1 MYWNTPRPI
10 NETEILKIKA
20 SVTKQIRAIS
30 KVEVEIF
37 LFTSNFLGFVEDP
50 VSVLFYILSN
60 VVKDTQNVKSNKPLF
75 DFSVQTSQKRSKV
88 SPLSR

>member
-1 MYWNTPRPI
+1 MFLNKPRPK
-10 NETEILKIKA
+10 NESEILKIKA
-20 SVTKQIRAIS
+20 SVTKQIRTIS

-37 LFTSNFLGFVEDP
+37 LFKSKFLRFVEDP
-50 VSVLFYILSN
+50 VGVLFYILSN
-60 VVKDTQNVKSNKPLF
+60 VVKDTQKVKSNKPLF